1 MIKKQAGDKAREGIL
16 GTLTRFGRG
25 NVVPPPSAGNDGK
38 PYVPP
43 SRKNRKSFTT
53 WQDETALKELRAIS
67 HETGKSQQMLIA
79 EALNLLLTKYGKRTV
94 AT

>member
-1 MIKKQAGDKAREGIL
+1 MIKKSNEQDRDGIL

-25 NVVPPPSAGNDGK
+25 KVAPPADIGGK
-38 PYVPP
+38 PYVAP

-53 WQDETALKELRAIS
+53 WQDETALKELRNLA
-67 HETGKSQQMLIA
+67 HETGRKQQELVA
-79 EALNLLLTKYGKRTV
+79 EALNLLFIKYGKRAV

>member
-1 MIKKQAGDKAREGIL
+1 MIKKQAGDKDREGIL
-16 GTLTRFGRG
+16 GTMTRFGRG
-25 NVVPPPSAGNDGK
+25 KVSPPSAGNEGK

-53 WQDETALKELRAIS
+53 WQDETALSQLRALS
-67 HETGKSQQMLIA
+67 HETGKSQQILIA

>member
-1 MIKKQAGDKAREGIL
+1 MTKKQQELNRDGIL

-25 NVVPPPSAGNDGK
+25 KVLPPAGNVGK

-53 WQDETALKELRAIS
+53 WQDETALSQLRALS
-67 HETGKSQQMLIA
+67 HETGKSQQRLVA

>member
-1 MIKKQAGDKAREGIL
+1 MIKKQEQSRDGIL

-25 NVVPPPSAGNDGK
+25 RVAPPAGAAGK

-53 WQDETALKELRAIS
+53 WQDETALSELRAIS
-67 HETGKSQQMLIA
+67 HETGKSQQRLIA

>member
-1 MIKKQAGDKAREGIL
+1 MIKRQQEQDRDGIL
-16 GTLTRFGRG
+16 GTLMRYGRG
-25 NVVPPPSAGNDGK
+25 KVAYPEGDAGK

-53 WQDETALKELRAIS
+53 WQDETALKELRDMA
-67 HETGKSQQMLIA
+67 HETGRSQQDLVA
-79 EALNLLLTKYGKRTV
+79 EALNLLFVKHRKRAV

>member
-1 MIKKQAGDKAREGIL
+1 MTKKQTSDKDREGII
-16 GTLTRFGRG
+16 GTLVRFGRG
-25 NVVPPPSAGNDGK
+25 KVPPPPGSEGK

-53 WQDETALKELRAIS
+53 WQDETALKALRAIA
-67 HETGKSQQMLIA
+67 HETGKSQQVLVA
-79 EALNLLLTKYGKRTV
+79 EALNMLLIKYGKRAV

>member
-1 MIKKQAGDKAREGIL
+1 MIKKQTDRDGIL

-25 NVVPPPSAGNDGK
+25 KVTPPAGTAGM

-53 WQDETALKELRAIS
+53 WQDETALSALRALA
-67 HETGKSQQMLIA
+67 HETGKSQQMLVA

>member
-1 MIKKQAGDKAREGIL
+1 MIKKLLEQDRDGIL
-16 GTLTRFGRG
+16 GTLTRFGQGKVTPPAG
-25 NVVPPPSAGNDGK
+25 NVGT

-53 WQDETALKELRAIS
+53 WQDETALSQLRALRMRPARA
-67 HETGKSQQMLIA
+67 QQMLVA
-79 EALNLLLTKYGKRTV
+79 EALNLLLTKYGRRTV

>member
-1 MIKKQAGDKAREGIL
+1 MIKKQAGDKDREGIL

-25 NVVPPPSAGNDGK
+25 KVSPPSAGNDGK
-38 PYVPP
+38 SYVPP
-43 SRKNRKSFTT
+43 SRKNHKSFTT

>member
-25 NVVPPPSAGNDGK
+25 KVPPPAGNDGK

-67 HETGKSQQMLIA
+67 HETGKSQQTLIA

>member
-1 MIKKQAGDKAREGIL
+1 MIKKHPEPNRDGIL

-25 NVVPPPSAGNDGK
+25 KIVPPAGNVDT

-53 WQDETALKELRAIS
+53 WQDASALAELRALS
-67 HETGKSQQMLIA
+67 HETGKSQQRLVA